1 MLSHLPGYS
10 LPERLWR
17 TARRWALAWGR
28 IVYLG
33 AVMLVLVLSPSS
45 YTRAARRRAHQPH
58 GAARPATDR

>member
-28 IVYLG
+28 IVHLG
-33 AVMLVLVLSPSS
+33 AVMLVLVLLALQLYNGRGRSESANGG
-45 YTRAARRRAHQPH
+45 RA
-58 GAARPATDR
+58 

>member
-33 AVMLVLVLSPSS
+33 AVMLVLGVSPSS
-45 YTRAARRRAHQPH
+45 
-58 GAARPATDR
+58 

>member
-33 AVMLVLVLSPSS
+33 AVMLVLVLSLNLLASWIRN
-45 YTRAARRRAHQPH
+45 YYRRKRQW
-58 GAARPATDR
+58 